1 MFDIL
6 NTGILKLNLRIIC
19 SMTDPENLWEWDRGK
34 FMVAL
39 SLVYISYTIVSL
51 YDMIITVETVSL
63 IVLSCMIKVYFF
75 YLTFG
80 H

>member
-6 NTGILKLNLRIIC
+6 NTGILKLNLRIHVIC

-34 FMVAL
+34 FKVAL
-39 SLVYISYTIVSL
+39 SLVYVSYTIVSL

-63 IVLSCMIKVYFF
+63 IVFKLHV
-75 YLTFG
+75 
-80 H
+80 

>member
-51 YDMIITVETVSL
+51 YDMITTVETVSL
-63 IVLSCMIKVYFF
+63 IVFKLHV
-75 YLTFG
+75 
-80 H
+80 

>member
-63 IVLSCMIKVYFF
+63 IVFKLHV
-75 YLTFG
+75 
-80 H
+80 

>member
-6 NTGILKLNLRIIC
+6 NAGILKLNLRIIC

-51 YDMIITVETVSL
+51 YDLIITVETVSL
-63 IVLSCMIKVYFF
+63 IVFKLHV
-75 YLTFG
+75 
-80 H
+80 

>member
-34 FMVAL
+34 FLVAL

-63 IVLSCMIKVYFF
+63 IVFNLHV
-75 YLTFG
+75 
-80 H
+80 

>member
-51 YDMIITVETVSL
+51 YDMILTVETVSL
-63 IVLSCMIKVYFF
+63 IVFKLHV
-75 YLTFG
+75 
-80 H
+80 

>member
-6 NTGILKLNLRIIC
+6 NAGILKLNLRIIC

-63 IVLSCMIKVYFF
+63 IVFNLHV
-75 YLTFG
+75 
-80 H
+80 

>member
-39 SLVYISYTIVSL
+39 SLVYIFYTIVSL

-63 IVLSCMIKVYFF
+63 IVFNLHV
-75 YLTFG
+75 
-80 H
+80 

>member
-63 IVLSCMIKVYFF
+63 
-75 YLTFG
+75 
-80 H
+80 

>member
-39 SLVYISYTIVSL
+39 SLVYVSYTIVSL
-51 YDMIITVETVSL
+51 YDLIITVETVSL
-63 IVLSCMIKVYFF
+63 IVFKLHV
-75 YLTFG
+75 
-80 H
+80 

>member
-1 MFDIL
+1 MIDIL
-6 NTGILKLNLRIIC
+6 KTGILKLNLRIIC

-63 IVLSCMIKVYFF
+63 IVFKLHV
-75 YLTFG
+75 
-80 H
+80 

>member
-63 IVLSCMIKVYFF
+63 IVLKLHV
-75 YLTFG
+75 
-80 H
+80 

>member
-51 YDMIITVETVSL
+51 YDLIITVETVSL
-63 IVLSCMIKVYFF
+63 IVFKLHV
-75 YLTFG
+75 
-80 H
+80 

>member
-39 SLVYISYTIVSL
+39 SLVYVSYTIVSL

-63 IVLSCMIKVYFF
+63 IVFNLHV
-75 YLTFG
+75 
-80 H
+80 

>member
-51 YDMIITVETVSL
+51 YDTIITVETVSL
-63 IVLSCMIKVYFF
+63 IVFKLHV
-75 YLTFG
+75 
-80 H
+80 

>member
-19 SMTDPENLWEWDRGK
+19 LMTDPENLWEWDRGK

-63 IVLSCMIKVYFF
+63 IVFKLHV
-75 YLTFG
+75 
-80 H
+80 

>member
-63 IVLSCMIKVYFF
+63 IVLMLHV
-75 YLTFG
+75 
-80 H
+80 

>member
-19 SMTDPENLWEWDRGK
+19 SMTDPENLWEWDQGK

-63 IVLSCMIKVYFF
+63 IVFKLHV
-75 YLTFG
+75 
-80 H
+80 

>member
-51 YDMIITVETVSL
+51 YDTIITVETVSL
-63 IVLSCMIKVYFF
+63 IVLKLHV
-75 YLTFG
+75 
-80 H
+80 

>member
-63 IVLSCMIKVYFF
+63 IVFNLHV
-75 YLTFG
+75 
-80 H
+80 